1 MPTFTN
7 RWAVLA
13 LLFLARTTMAMQFQS
28 IPPIAPF
35 LIEEWTISYAQLG
48 LLIGVFMLPGS
59 FLALV
64 GGLLGARFGS
74 KAVMVTGLALM
85 TAGAVLFASSL
96 SFSQPFTIGLV
107 GRLVAGVGGVLVNVQ
122 LAKMV
127 TDWFSG
133 KEIATAMSIQLSGF
147 PFGMS
152 IALGFLGG
160 LALATSWQTAIQVT
174 AGISALV
181 CVLVLFLYRDV
192 PARTGKEPVSDQS
205 NHAPRFWALTR
216 QELPLAISAGIIWM
230 FFNVGVIV
238 FISFAPL
245 MLIEKNW
252 TLAEA
257 GIVISLG
264 TWISIISAPLGGW
277 LIDRTGKPDRVITAG
292 ILCSVLIIFLT
303 PFGLLVPALVVLWG
317 LARGLCPGGIN
328 ALLSEVLR
336 PESRST
342 GFGVYFTVY
351 YLGLAMVPPMAGFLQ
366 DISGTAVAPVRF
378 AGLIT
383 ALTLVALI
391 AFRILQRQAITKGKL
406 EPETSS

>member
-1 MPTFTN
+1 MPKLTN
-7 RWAVLA
+7 RWAVLS
-13 LLFLARTTMAMQFQS
+13 LLFLARFAMAMQFQS

-35 LIEEWTISYAQLG
+35 LTEEWTISYTQLG

-59 FLALV
+59 FLALI

-74 KAVMVTGLALM
+74 KTVMMTGLGLM
-85 TAGAVLFASSL
+85 TAGAALFASSS
-96 SFSQPFTIGLV
+96 SFGQPLTMGVV

-147 PFGMS
+147 PLGMGV
-152 IALGFLGG
+152 ALGSLGG
-160 LALATSWQTAIQVT
+160 LALATSWQTAIQAT
-174 AGISALV
+174 AVFSALV
-181 CVLVLFLYRDV
+181 FLLVLFLYRDV
-192 PARTGKEPVSDQS
+192 PARTGQESKKNQS
-205 NHAPRFWALTR
+205 KHHARPWVLTR
-216 QELPLAISAGIIWM
+216 QELVLAISAGFIWM

-257 GIVISLG
+257 GLVISLG
-264 TWISIISAPLGGW
+264 TWLSIVSAPLGGW
-277 LIDRTGKPDRVITAG
+277 LIDRSGKPDRVITAG
-292 ILCSVLIIFLT
+292 ILCSVLIIFVT
-303 PFGLLVPALVVLWG
+303 PFGMHVPALVVMWG
-317 LARGLCPGGIN
+317 LFRGLCPGGIN
-328 ALLSEVLR
+328 SLPSEVLR

-351 YLGLAMVPPMAGFLQ
+351 YVGLALVPPIAGFLQ
-366 DISGTAVAPVRF
+366 DISGTAVAPVLF

-383 ALTLVALI
+383 ALTLVALLV
-391 AFRILQRQAITKGKL
+391 FRILQRQSITKWKIA
-406 EPETSS
+406 PENPS

>member
-1 MPTFTN
+1 MPGLTN

-13 LLFLARTTMAMQFQS
+13 LLFLARFVMAMQFQS
-28 IPPIAPF
+28 ISPIAPF

-74 KAVMVTGLALM
+74 KAVMVTGLGLM
-85 TAGAVLFASSL
+85 TGGAVLFASTP
-96 SFSQPFTIGLV
+96 SFGQPLTIGVV
-107 GRLVAGVGGVLVNVQ
+107 GRFVAGVGGVLVNVQ

-127 TDWFSG
+127 TDWFKG

-147 PFGMS
+147 PLGMGV
-152 IALGFLGG
+152 ALGSLGG
-160 LALATSWQTAIQVT
+160 LALATSWRTAIQST
-174 AGISALV
+174 AVFSALV
-181 CVLVLFLYRDV
+181 FLLVLFLYRDV
-192 PARTGKEPVSDQS
+192 PARTGQESKKNRSKHPARLWV
-205 NHAPRFWALTR
+205 LTR
-216 QELPLAISAGIIWM
+216 QELVLAISAGFIWM

-257 GIVISLG
+257 GLVISLG
-264 TWISIISAPLGGW
+264 TWLSIVSAPLGGW
-277 LIDRTGKPDRVITAG
+277 LIDRSGKPDWVISTG
-292 ILCSVLIIFLT
+292 ILVSILIIFVT
-303 PFGLLVPALVVLWG
+303 PFGLYVPALVVMWG
-317 LARGLCPGGIN
+317 LLRGLCPGGIN
-328 ALLSEVLR
+328 ALPSEVLR

-351 YLGLAMVPPMAGFLQ
+351 YVGLALVPPIAGFLQ
-366 DISGTAVAPVRF
+366 DISGTAVAPVLF

-383 ALTLVALI
+383 ALSLLALL
-391 AFRILQRQAITKGKL
+391 AFRVFQRPSITNEENAPGA
-406 EPETSS
+406 P